1 MILTVYS
8 RFSCVQ
14 CDSTYRALDS
24 NGINFR
30 IVFVETDESATGAL
44 KELGYLSAP
53 VVKLS
58 EEMIELLFDGLDA
71 EQRKAHPLEEHW
83 SGFRPDQISKLAE
96 MLAKKGVS
104 LAPRDIKQGDQQ
116 RRQLKERAQM
126 ALLAA

>member
-1 MILTVYS
+1 MTLTVFS

-24 NGINFR
+24 SGIDFT
-30 IVFVETDESATGAL
+30 IVFVEADESATGEL

-53 VVKLS
+53 VVKLP

-96 MLAKKGVS
+96 ILAKNGVP
-104 LAPRDIKQGDQQ
+104 LTPRDIKQGDEQ
-116 RRQLKERAQM
+116 RRKLKERAQM